1 MRGGS
6 AALAA
11 AWVMGAF
18 GSAHAALI
26 WDFTASLGDSGSGV
40 LSTDTLSGGSYQVTG
55 ISGTFAGQAITGL
68 STFDGADNLLY
79 PAPQYLDRGGL
90 GFALA
95 DGEAVEIWAEGAG
108 IIFIESTSTNAFSG
122 GGFSATLV
130 PEPATAGILTAGAA
144 VLGLARRR
152 RRT

>member
-1 MRGGS
+1 
-6 AALAA
+6 
-11 AWVMGAF
+11 MGAF

-40 LSTDTLSGGSYQVTG
+40 LTTDALSGGSYQVTG

-68 STFDGADNLLY
+68 TTFDSADNLLY
-79 PAPQYLDRGGL
+79 PAPQYLDSAGL

-95 DGEAVEIWAEGAG
+95 DGEDVAIWAEGAG
-108 IIFIESTSTNAFSG
+108 IIFIENTSANSFSG
-122 GGFSATLV
+122 GTFSASLL
-130 PEPATAGILTAGAA
+130 PEPATAGILAAGMA

-152 RRT
+152 RT